1 MSITM
6 LWRVMLEPEIRGN
19 SVKLILSLFKSITF
33 CLHGFLGIYFDL
45 FKYYIEIAASS
56 KIS

>member
-1 MSITM
+1 M

-19 SVKLILSLFKSITF
+19 SVKLILSVFKSITF

-45 FKYYIEIAASS
+45 FKYYIEIAASW
-56 KIS
+56 KIN